1 MTKKEILHNAKRWA
15 KRDLL
20 NEPLL
25 AYWNEYRLHE
35 EVSFTEFKNLVLTGK
50 KSSGNVVS
58 ITKNKPIQ
66 PAMGISAYLQ
76 HSIEKERTYG

>member
-1 MTKKEILHNAKRWA
+1 LTKQEILQNAKRWA

-25 AYWNEYRLHE
+25 TYWEEYQNHE
-35 EVSFTEFKNLVLTGK
+35 EVSFSEFKNLVLTGK